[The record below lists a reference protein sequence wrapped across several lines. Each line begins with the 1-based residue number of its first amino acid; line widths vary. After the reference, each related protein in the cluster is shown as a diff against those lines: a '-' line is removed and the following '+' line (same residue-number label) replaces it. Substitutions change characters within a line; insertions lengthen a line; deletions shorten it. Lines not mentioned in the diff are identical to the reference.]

1 MSWRPYIKAGRLLNR
16 WSLIAAV
23 LVIIIIVGGVV
34 IGLYYPRSQP
44 IQIAMST
51 PPVPEGE
58 IYIGGAVH
66 NPGIYP
72 FYAGDSLEDILRAA
86 GGVAD
91 NADLSHVELKVME
104 EGAVAEFQ
112 KININTADAWLLAA
126 LPGIGDVRAQA
137 IIAYRQQAGPFRDI
151 NELLN
156 VEGIGIVTLDNI
168 RDLITVGD

>member
-1 MSWRPYIKAGRLLNR
+1 VKAGRFFNR
-16 WSLIAAV
+16 WSILAAI
-23 LVIIIIVGGVV
+23 LVIIIIAGGVV
-34 IGLYYPRSQP
+34 IGLDYRRSQP
-44 IQIAMST
+44 IEIIMSST
-51 PPVPEGE
+51 PVPEGE
-58 IYIGGAVH
+58 IYIGGEVN

-86 GGVAD
+86 GGVTG
-91 NADLSHVELKVME
+91 NADLTHIELSVSEKGE
-104 EGAVAEFQ
+104 VAELQ

-137 IIAYRQQAGPFRDI
+137 IIAYRQQNGPFRDI

-156 VEGIGIVTLDNI
+156 IAGIGDATLEKI

>member
-1 MSWRPYIKAGRLLNR
+1 MKAGRLVNR
-16 WSLIAAV
+16 WSLITAV
-23 LVIIIIVGGVV
+23 LVIIIIAGGVI
-34 IGLYYPRSQP
+34 IGLNYSRSQP
-44 IQIAMST
+44 IQITMSSA
-51 PPVPEGE
+51 PVPEGE
-58 IYIGGAVH
+58 IYMGGAVN

-91 NADLSHVELKVME
+91 DADLSHVELKVMA
-104 EGAVAEFQ
+104 EGMMAEFQ
-112 KININTADAWLLAA
+112 KVNINAADAWLLTA

-137 IIAYRQQAGPFRDI
+137 IITYRQQNGPFRDI

-156 VEGIGIVTLDNI
+156 VEGIGTITLDNI

>member
-1 MSWRPYIKAGRLLNR
+1 M
-16 WSLIAAV
+16 AAV
-23 LVIIIIVGGVV
+23 LVIVIITGGVV
-34 IGLYYPRSQP
+34 IGLHYPRSQL
-44 IQIAMST
+44 IQITIST
-51 PPVPEGE
+51 APVSEGE
-58 IYIGGAVH
+58 VYIGGAVN

-91 NADLSHVELKVME
+91 NADLSHVELSVAT

-137 IIAYRQQAGPFRDI
+137 IIAYRQQNGPFRDI

-156 VEGIGIVTLDNI
+156 VQGIGSVTLDNI